1 MTKILPFVIGALFWA
16 WMTEASTRGKYGI
29 HRQPVGNY
37 IPFIMLVVT
46 LALPAILRTR
56 YNDTVAYIRGF
67 YNSLPFPAVFQQ
79 EGYLHLLQNP
89 LFLIYESLI
98 HTFTDNHT
106 IFFFFP
112 AVFVQYSYV
121 RFIRRHSPSF
131 LVGIGLYIFL
141 GSYVFSL
148 AAMKQTIAM
157 AILLYAVDALIDRKI
172 IRFYLIVFVAFLFHT
187 YALVFVILPPFV
199 VRPWSPRTLVLLLGA
214 AFVMMNFN
222 TVLEGFMD
230 LANESGKNVS
240 SDEIIG
246 VAGINPIRVAV
257 YSIPPLFALLFR
269 RYLFI
274 DKNDREH
281 NIIVNMSFI
290 TVSIMSIGLI
300 NAANMFGRMG
310 QYFEFG
316 VICGLPWMLTKPFD
330 ERSERLVSLIAILCF
345 AGYFCYANLIQINFD
360 DNYTRITIAQFLQTI
375 MREIFFG

>member
-29 HRQPVGNY
+29 HSQSAVNY
-37 IPFIMLVVT
+37 VPFIMLVLT

-67 YNSLPFPAVFQQ
+67 YNSRPFPAALLQ
-79 EGYLHLLQNP
+79 EDYLHPLQNP
-89 LFLIYESLI
+89 LFRVYESLI

-106 IFFFFP
+106 IFFLFP
-112 AVFVQYSYV
+112 ALFVQYSYV

-187 YALVFVILPPFV
+187 YALVFVILPLFA

-269 RYLFI
+269 RYLFD
-274 DKNDREH
+274 DKHDREH
-281 NIIVNMSFI
+281 NIIINMSFI
-290 TVSIMSIGLI
+290 TVSIMSIGLV

-316 VICGLPWMLTKPFD
+316 LICGLPWMLTKPFD
-330 ERSERLVSLIAILCF
+330 KQSERLVSLIAILCF

-375 MREIFFG
+375 MQEIFFG